1 MHDDKLAFRIRQAY
15 RAEQQLRD
23 DGHHYLA
30 NAVGDLRRTAVQMSK
45 NNKTLFAELAARR
58 RAA

>member
-30 NAVGDLRRTAVQMSK
+30 NAVGDLRRSVVQMSK
-45 NNKTLFAELAARR
+45 HNKQLHGRLTQRSNP
-58 RAA
+58 